1 MPLFK
6 YKTQNGCAIRIPS
19 VSLLSFGEI
28 VGHEGEISLELPVLS
43 PVFTFSGDIAF
54 EISVA
59 IPFIKGAPSGQIE
72 FVIPS
77 LLCSVSAA
85 ENIIGGVFVPAPGL
99 PVSAVGGSSVAI
111 PLPTPRISA
120 SSVYEIVGEIDVAS
134 ALFIDAQGSP
144 HIVGDIEIGHYVSV
158 NVVGAQYVVG
168 DIDFSF
174 GVAISANNDESDIF
188 GEIGLDIPTP
198 AIMCDNALSE
208 LFGTAS
214 VGIPTISLTANAASI
229 QHGYASFS
237 VPTVRAEFLA
247 FKESLAV
254 FNVPITMP
262 VFYITAISQQS
273 ESAIDEIVLKY
284 REEDILL

>member
-6 YKTQNGCAIRIPS
+6 YHTPNVCAIRIPS

-43 PVFTFSGDIAF
+43 PVFTFSGDIEF

-85 ENIIGGVFVPAPGL
+85 ENIMGVISAPIPGL
-99 PVSAVGGSSVAI
+99 PVSAVGGAFVAI
-111 PLPTPRISA
+111 PLPVTRISA
-120 SSVYEIVGEIDVAS
+120 TSVYEIVGEIDVAS
-134 ALFIDAQGSP
+134 TLLIDAQGSP
-144 HIVGDIEIGHYVSV
+144 HIVGEIEIWHCVYVD
-158 NVVGAQYVVG
+158 VVGAQYVVG
-168 DIDFSF
+168 EIGFPF
-174 GVAISANNDESDIF
+174 GTTLSANNNESDIF
-188 GEIGLDIPTP
+188 GEIGLDVPVPII
-198 AIMCDNALSE
+198 ACDNALSD

-214 VGIPTISLTANAASI
+214 VGIPTISLYANVASI
-229 QHGYASFS
+229 QHGSASFS

-247 FKESLAV
+247 FKESLAT
-254 FNVPITMP
+254 FNVPITIP
-262 VFYITAISQQS
+262 VLYITAISQQP
-273 ESAIDEIVLKY
+273 ESVIDEIVLKY